1 MAAICYN
8 ALVMLT
14 QDSTPMYTDAHP
26 RALDGLNDQQRL
38 AVLHVDG
45 PLLIHAGA
53 GSGKTRV
60 LTQRIAYLIE
70 SGHARPWQIMAVT
83 FTNKAATEMKERL
96 HRLVG
101 ADGRDIT
108 IGTFHAICARLLRI
122 EWRHEGRNN
131 FTIYDE
137 GDALTVVKES
147 MAAVN
152 ISDKSYSPSA
162 VRGGISKAK
171 NELVSPQQFEPKRHF
186 DEVVRRV
193 YEEYQRRLEENH
205 ALDFDDLLLRT
216 VRHLQENPERRQ
228 YLSNRYRY
236 ISVDEYQDTNH
247 AQYLFSKLM
256 ASEHRN
262 LCVVGDSDQCLP
274 PGTLVQTPD
283 GERPIETVK
292 EGDMVCGTG
301 GAAALVGG
309 LVSHV
314 HQGEFAGRMYTVRA
328 GGQEIRGTPHHI
340 VPARVALHPG
350 CHYVY
355 LMYRSDMGYRIGL
368 TKSVR
373 RVPRGKGIIADER
386 GYIVR
391 CNQEHADKLWI
402 IRVADSFA
410 EARFWEEYYSI
421 TYNIPTMIFSSAGQE
436 GLAGDKEWIKR
447 LYTEIDSTGGAQR
460 LMAAL
465 DLHPDFPHHR
475 PQSGYRRKT
484 LNLIMFGDY
493 RRNRLSTVACHRI
506 QFDTNRA
513 DIVAK
518 VQAGGYPVRPDSKG
532 GQGYRVETARA
543 SYREAVSLAQGI
555 AQAGELDIH
564 RRMRVDGRTYLF
576 LPLSHL
582 HPGMRMLIQRDGRL
596 VEAEVKSVET
606 QDYHGPVYDLE
617 VDRIHTYVA
626 NNVLV
631 HNSIYGWRGADIRNI
646 LEFENDY
653 PDAVIV
659 HLEQN
664 YRSTRTILEAANK
677 VVSLNRQRK
686 PKNLWT
692 ENEQGGLIKRK
703 VAYDEEQE
711 AEFVASEI
719 RRLVSR
725 GETTFSGCAIMYR
738 TNAQSRAIETVF
750 VREGLP
756 YMLIGGVR
764 FYERREVKDVLAYLR
779 VLANPNDMVAL
790 QRIINVPSR
799 KISPITVQTL
809 QTWAREHN
817 TNLRGALRH
826 VADGYAA
833 DITALTPQAA
843 RAAGTFA
850 ATLRDLEAELD
861 LPLEETNVYELFK
874 NLLDRT
880 GYAAYVRDG
889 TDEGD
894 ERWRNVQELG
904 NVASNYSELPV
915 REGLEAFL
923 ENVALVSDVDKLR
936 EDEEKVTLIT
946 LHAAKGLEFPVVFLT
961 GLEET
966 IFPHSRALE
975 DPAQMEEE
983 RRLAYVGITR
993 ARKLLY
999 LVSAERRQSYGNW
1012 HSNEPSRFIEDVPA
1026 ELVDVMGGRARRGA
1040 GRMTAPRSG
1049 SSWGDNTSGR
1059 GGGGAT
1065 RSGGSDGWG
1074 APMPAR
1080 AAFADA
1086 PAAPLK
1092 TEPEFSAGERIQHKH
1107 FGIGV
1112 VVSSKV
1118 ENGDEEVTI
1127 DFKDKRG
1134 ALVRKKLVASYAGLE
1149 HI

>member
-1 MAAICYN
+1 
-8 ALVMLT
+8 MLT
-14 QDSTPMYTDAHP
+14 EDSTPMHTNAHP
-26 RALDGLNDQQRL
+26 HALDGLNDQQRL

-60 LTQRIAYLIE
+60 LTQRIAHLIE

-83 FTNKAATEMKERL
+83 FTNKAANEMKERL

-101 ADGRDIT
+101 DAGRDIT

-216 VRHLQENPERRQ
+216 VRHLQENHERRQ

-262 LCVVGDSDQCLP
+262 LCVVGDSDQ
-274 PGTLVQTPD
+274 
-283 GERPIETVK
+283 
-292 EGDMVCGTG
+292 
-301 GAAALVGG
+301 
-309 LVSHV
+309 
-314 HQGEFAGRMYTVRA
+314 
-328 GGQEIRGTPHHI
+328 
-340 VPARVALHPG
+340 
-350 CHYVY
+350 
-355 LMYRSDMGYRIGL
+355 
-368 TKSVR
+368 
-373 RVPRGKGIIADER
+373 GI
-386 GYIVR
+386 
-391 CNQEHADKLWI
+391 
-402 IRVADSFA
+402 
-410 EARFWEEYYSI
+410 YS
-421 TYNIPTMIFSSAGQE
+421 
-436 GLAGDKEWIKR
+436 
-447 LYTEIDSTGGAQR
+447 
-460 LMAAL
+460 
-465 DLHPDFPHHR
+465 
-475 PQSGYRRKT
+475 
-484 LNLIMFGDY
+484 
-493 RRNRLSTVACHRI
+493 
-506 QFDTNRA
+506 
-513 DIVAK
+513 
-518 VQAGGYPVRPDSKG
+518 
-532 GQGYRVETARA
+532 
-543 SYREAVSLAQGI
+543 
-555 AQAGELDIH
+555 
-564 RRMRVDGRTYLF
+564 
-576 LPLSHL
+576 
-582 HPGMRMLIQRDGRL
+582 
-596 VEAEVKSVET
+596 
-606 QDYHGPVYDLE
+606 
-617 VDRIHTYVA
+617 
-626 NNVLV
+626 
-631 HNSIYGWRGADIRNI
+631 WRGADIRNI

-843 RAAGTFA
+843 RAVGTFA
-850 ATLRDLEAELD
+850 ATLHDLEAELD
-861 LPLEETNVYELFK
+861 LPVEETNVYELFK

-1012 HSNEPSRFIEDVPA
+1012 HSNEPSRFIEDVPS
-1026 ELVDVMGGRARRGA
+1026 ELIDVMGGRVRRGA

-1049 SSWGDNTSGR
+1049 SGWGDNTSGGR
-1059 GGGGAT
+1059 GAGAT

-1074 APMPAR
+1074 APVPTR

-1086 PAAPLK
+1086 PAAPAK
-1092 TEPEFSAGERIQHKH
+1092 TEPEFSAGERVQHKH
-1107 FGIGV
+1107 FGIGI